1 MHARWKAM
9 PAAAAAVVVMLI
21 APLAGHAE
29 CRAASPDYTIALIE
43 LYTSEG
49 CDSCPPADRWL
60 SKLALGPA
68 ESHAVVLAFH
78 VDYWDR
84 LGWRD
89 RFGSPV
95 FTARQYEEVRRQ
107 HTGFAYTPQVVV
119 HGRDFP
125 QWRSP
130 TQPAAAIAAAN
141 ARPSRAAIE
150 LAAWTRGTRTADVD
164 VSVRVAERRDR
175 ANARVHVALV
185 QNALV
190 SDVAAGENAG
200 KRLSHDHVVRQWR
213 AGFKPDANGEVRER
227 ISFTLPAETG
237 PLAVVAVAE
246 DAVTG
251 DVLQALSLPLCTPER
266 VARRGAASPQASH

>member
-1 MHARWKAM
+1 MHATWKAM
-9 PAAAAAVVVMLI
+9 LAVAAAIVVTLI
-21 APLAGHAE
+21 VPSAGHAE
-29 CRAASPDYTIALIE
+29 CRATSPDYTIALIE

-60 SKLALGPA
+60 SQLALRPA
-68 ESHAVVLAFH
+68 DSHAVALAFH

-89 RFGSPV
+89 RFGSPT
-95 FTARQYEEVRRQ
+95 FTARQHEEVRRQ

-119 HGRDFP
+119 QGRDFP

-130 TQPAAAIAAAN
+130 TQPEAAITAAN
-141 ARPSRAAIE
+141 GRPSRAGIE
-150 LAAWTRGTRTADVD
+150 IAARARGTRAADVD
-164 VSVRVAERRDR
+164 VSVRVPEPRDR
-175 ANARVHVALV
+175 ANARVHVALA

-213 AGFKPDANGEVRER
+213 AGFKPDANGELHER

-237 PLAVVAVAE
+237 PLAVVAFAE
-246 DAVTG
+246 DARTG
-251 DVLQALSLPLCTPER
+251 DVLQALSLPLCTP
-266 VARRGAASPQASH
+266 